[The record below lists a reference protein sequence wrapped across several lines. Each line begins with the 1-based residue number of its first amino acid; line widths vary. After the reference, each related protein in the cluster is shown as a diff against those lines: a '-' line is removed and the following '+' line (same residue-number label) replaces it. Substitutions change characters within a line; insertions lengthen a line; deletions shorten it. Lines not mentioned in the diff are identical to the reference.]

1 MSFDVVFQGLATN
14 SKGDLFIA
22 DGSKI
27 RRVDTAGI
35 ITTVVGRTE
44 KEGHFVSSG
53 SKNVATAAMTNCEW
67 QEEATRIQVGT
78 YYFLI

>member
-1 MSFDVVFQGLATN
+1 MSFGNVFQGLATS

-44 KEGHFVSSG
+44 KERHFVSSG
-53 SKNVATAAMTNCEW
+53 SKNVAAAAMTTCEW

-78 YYFLI
+78 YELFI